1 MAEQVVATPAPR
13 GDEPRPWWRDAFR
26 IQRPVPPTPAS
37 RRLRALIAVTA
48 LAVVVVETL
57 NLLSVDEPGFALA
70 VRTGWAL
77 LRVIGFLVLMRAVR
91 FGRMVARPFG
101 LVLAVT
107 TVFAVARLVEPRTGS
122 PVPASAVLIGLV
134 VLTVLCAAVVWGLY
148 RSSAIGE
155 HLSSRP
161 MRRHVPGWVLTV
173 RVAALAYGALL
184 IVPFLVAVGT
194 VFAKP
199 ALPLPATLALLGWW
213 FVLAVVVSFTAGW
226 GSFFVVLGKRWAR
239 RTITILSVLLLVVQ
253 PVLCFVLL
261 GADGLLRDGVPMV
274 VTTLVCLLALHRSRG
289 LSTWTRNG
297 PTGGTAPTPAAAGP
311 QPS

>member
-1 MAEQVVATPAPR
+1 M
-13 GDEPRPWWRDAFR
+13 
-26 IQRPVPPTPAS
+26 PPTPAS
-37 RRLRALIAVTA
+37 RRLRALIAVTSV
-48 LAVVVVETL
+48 AVVVVETL

-91 FGRMVARPFG
+91 YGRMVARPFG

-107 TVFAVARLVEPRTGS
+107 TVFAVARLVEPRAGS
-122 PVPASAVLIGLV
+122 PVPASAVLVGFV

-148 RSSAIGE
+148 RSPAIQE

-161 MRRHVPGWVLTV
+161 VRRHVPGWILTV
-173 RVAALAYGALL
+173 RVAALAFGALL

-194 VFAKP
+194 VFAERP
-199 ALPLPATLALLGWW
+199 LPLPVTLALLGAW
-213 FVLAVVVSFTAGW
+213 FVLAVVVTFTAGW

-239 RTITILSVLLLVVQ
+239 RAIGSLSVLLLVVQ
-253 PVLCFVLL
+253 PLLCLALL
-261 GADGLLRDGVPMV
+261 GVDGLLRDGVPMV
-274 VTTLVCLLALHRSRG
+274 VTALVCLVALRRSRG
-289 LSTWTRNG
+289 LSTWTRPG

-311 QPS
+311 RSS